1 MRTDGEQDL
10 VEFAIKINRRACG
23 ASHRV
28 LDEGKLRGACGRP
41 YATFDGAP
49 IETVIARRA
58 AALLQGINQA
68 HAFADGNKR
77 VAWMCMLYFLRRSGL
92 DVQDT
97 PADEAERFVLAV
109 VEHTIAFDD
118 MARWIA
124 DRVIESR

>member
-1 MRTDGEQDL
+1 
-10 VEFAIKINRRACG
+10 
-23 ASHRV
+23 
-28 LDEGKLRGACGRP
+28 
-41 YATFDGAP
+41 
-49 IETVIARRA
+49 
-58 AALLQGINQA
+58 
-68 HAFADGNKR
+68 
-77 VAWMCMLYFLRRSGL
+77 MLYFLRRSGL